1 MEICINAQNAAT
13 QMSESLNNYRPL
25 REHTRKFP
33 PVLISLPLLPS
44 ARTHKMK
51 RGVAANAYNGP
62 ATKRP
67 RKVLSRKRPR
77 DRPPVVLDKDHYSH
91 AEVIELIGQ
100 MEHQYM
106 VRLDAHL
113 RHLREQLRTHPP
125 TYIS

>member
-1 MEICINAQNAAT
+1 MEICINTQNAET

-33 PVLISLPLLPS
+33 PFLISLSLFLHPP
-44 ARTHKMK
+44 HKMK

-77 DRPPVVLDKDHYSH
+77 DRPPIVLDKDHYSH